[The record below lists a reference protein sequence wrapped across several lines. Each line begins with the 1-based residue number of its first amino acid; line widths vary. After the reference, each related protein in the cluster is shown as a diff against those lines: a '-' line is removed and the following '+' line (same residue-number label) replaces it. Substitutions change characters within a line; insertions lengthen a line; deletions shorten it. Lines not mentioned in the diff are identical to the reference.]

1 MDFNGQYLTYEEYK
15 ELGGSLDQMPFQILE
30 FDARKEIDKN
40 TFGRIKELVNQKQ
53 EVKLCVFEL
62 IKTLN
67 SYTVKEDG
75 NKNVS
80 SESIDGYSI
89 SYNNQP
95 ETNLKAK
102 KIEVNGIIETYLSDC
117 KLEDGTPYLFRG

>member
-1 MDFNGQYLTYEEYK
+1 MAFNEQYLTYAEYK

-30 FDARKEIDKN
+30 FEAKKEIDKN
-40 TFGRIKELVNQKQ
+40 TFGRIKEIKNQKQ

-67 SYTVKEDG
+67 SYKVKENE
-75 NKNVS
+75 NKSVS

-89 SYNNQP
+89 SYNNQL
-95 ETNLKAK
+95 ESNLKAQG
-102 KIEVNGIIETYLSDC
+102 IEVNKIIKTYLSDC
-117 KLEDGTPYLFRG
+117 KLEDGTPYLYRG